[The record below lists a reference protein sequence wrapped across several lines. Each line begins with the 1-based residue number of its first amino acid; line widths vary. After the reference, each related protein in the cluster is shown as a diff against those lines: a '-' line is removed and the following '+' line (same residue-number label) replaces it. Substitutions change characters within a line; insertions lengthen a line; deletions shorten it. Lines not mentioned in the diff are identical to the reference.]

1 MIQSCTQLN
10 LVQQYI
16 KYLSVVAQRVKYLA
30 SIQEDE
36 GSIPGVTQWVNDLAL
51 LQCST
56 GHKCGWDPLLLWL

>member
-51 LQCST
+51 SQGSKVN
-56 GHKCGWDPLLLWL
+56 KCGWDPLLLKL